1 MRLPT
6 DLSTPR
12 LAKIR
17 DASSAASFPP
27 TMPLGRFLFEYLYR
41 RGARHSFGLPG
52 DFALP
57 TFSWL
62 EKSKIQSV
70 TVTHEPAAG
79 FAADAYARI
88 NGIGLVC
95 VTYCVGG
102 LNVVNAIAGAYAEK
116 SPVVVVSGAPGRTD
130 REKDP
135 LLPSQ
140 GKNLR
145 DAAANL

>member
-6 DLSTPR
+6 DLSTPS

-17 DASSAASFPP
+17 EFLRRRRFRRRSRSR
-27 TMPLGRFLFEYLYR
+27 RFLFEYLYR
-41 RGARHSFGLPG
+41 RGVRHSFGLPG

-62 EKSKIQSV
+62 EIENPKCP
-70 TVTHEPAAG
+70 VTHEPAAG
-79 FAADAYARI
+79 SAADANARI

-102 LNVVNAIAGAYAEK
+102 PNVLNAIAVW
-116 SPVVVVSGAPGRTD
+116 S
-130 REKDP
+130 
-135 LLPSQ
+135 
-140 GKNLR
+140 
-145 DAAANL
+145 